1 MNVGPLRR
9 ITATAGLLAL
19 LPITWL
25 LANGALTPEEAAIRA
40 IVVAVVVVVIG
51 NTMRAILTRM
61 LRRVERR
68 SPDHAEASD
77 G

>member
-1 MNVGPLRR
+1 MNIGPLRR
-9 ITATAGLLAL
+9 ITATVGLLAL
-19 LPITWL
+19 LPIAWL

-40 IVVAVVVVVIG
+40 IVVAVVVVVVG
-51 NTMRAILTRM
+51 NTLRAILTRM

-68 SPDHAEASD
+68 SSDRAEVTD